1 MKKQASKSKLIVY
14 SVILGM
20 CISALALLNIV
31 LSAQVSNAGE
41 KIKFYQQYADIIK
54 KENQQLES
62 QLLNLGS
69 LAYLEQEADKLGFT
83 IKMEAQFVA
92 PDFAVALNPQN

>member
-14 SVILGM
+14 SIILGI

-41 KIKFYQQYADIIK
+41 KIKFHQQCADIIK
-54 KENQQLES
+54 KENQQLEA
-62 QLLNLGS
+62 QLLDLGS

-83 IKMEAQFVA
+83 IKMEAQFIT
-92 PDFAVALNPQN
+92 PDITIALNPQN